1 MPSYFVKQ
9 ISEVLISW
17 RGGAIAI
24 SSGLLMGLGV
34 SPTDA
39 WYLGWIALAPLW
51 ALVARDAPS
60 GVARYGLCWGIG
72 YHGFVLSWIFGIH
85 PMTWMGVPWTTS
97 LAIAISCLVFLTL
110 WGAVMVTIWA
120 SILGLLQRYLQPAPW
135 LRILWGTA
143 IWCGL
148 EYLWSQGDLWW
159 STLALGQ
166 SPNNLAILHLGQLS
180 GGTAV
185 TALLVA
191 VNGLLGEAWLAYSHQ
206 KSWKALAIAALG
218 LLFAGHALGYGLY
231 RSTLSTNTADALR
244 VGIIQGNIPNEI
256 KLYPAG
262 RQKAIEGYTTGYL
275 KLATEGV
282 AAILTPEGALP
293 YYPAEIRNSSLYAAL
308 QEKGIPLWLG
318 AFGEAGANYTNSLHA
333 IDSSGNFLSQYN
345 KYKLVPL
352 GEYVPFKEIIGQW
365 VKRLSPLEAQLQP
378 GKDYQ
383 EFDAFPGLR
392 AIVGI
397 CYESAFGE
405 HFRQQARQ
413 GEFILTA
420 SNNAHYAANM
430 PAQHHAQDVM
440 RAIETSRWAVR
451 ATNTGYSA
459 IVDPHGHTLWRSNL
473 NQFATHS
480 HQIYRQRQQTLY
492 VRWGDWLTPS
502 LLGTSLGLGA
512 IFHRRR
518 IHQNNH

>member
-1 MPSYFVKQ
+1 MPSYFTKQ
-9 ISEVLISW
+9 LSEFLHGW
-17 RGGAIAI
+17 RGVGIALG
-24 SSGLLMGLGV
+24 SGWLMGLSV

-51 ALVARDAPS
+51 AIVACNSPR

-72 YHGFVLSWIFGIH
+72 YHGIVLSWILGVH
-85 PMTWMGVPWTTS
+85 PMTWMGVPWGTS
-97 LAIAISCLVFLTL
+97 LVIAISCLVFLTL
-110 WGAVMVTIWA
+110 WGAALVTIWA
-120 SILGLLQRYLQPAPW
+120 SLLGLLQRYLQPAPW

-143 IWCGL
+143 LWCGL

-166 SPNNLAILHLGQLS
+166 SPNNLPILHLGQLS
-180 GGTAV
+180 GGMAV

-191 VNGLLGEAWLAYSHQ
+191 VNGAIGETWLAYSQQ
-206 KSWKALAIAALG
+206 KSWKAPALSALG
-218 LLFAGHALGYGLY
+218 LLLTGHLVGYALYQTTPIPNP
-231 RSTLSTNTADALR
+231 SAALQ

-256 KLYPAG
+256 KLYPTG

-275 KLATEGV
+275 ELATQGV
-282 AAILTPEGALP
+282 SAILTPEGALP
-293 YYPAEIRNSSLYAAL
+293 YYPDEIRSSSLYAAV
-308 QEKGIPLWLG
+308 QAQGVPIWLG
-318 AFGEAGANYTNSLHA
+318 AFGRAGDNYTNSLHA
-333 IDSSGNFLSQYN
+333 IDGNGNFLAQYN

-352 GEYVPFKEIIGQW
+352 GEYVPFKEILGQW
-365 VKRLSPLEAQLQP
+365 VQRLSPLKAQLQP
-378 GKDYQ
+378 GQDYQ
-383 EFDAFPGLR
+383 EFDALPGLR

-405 HFRQQARQ
+405 HFRQQAHQ

-473 NQFATHS
+473 NQFAIHR

-492 VRWGDWLTPS
+492 VRWGDWLTPT
-502 LLGTSLGLGA
+502 LLGTSLGLGLA
-512 IFHRRR
+512 VARRR
-518 IHQNNH
+518 IHRTIR